1 MTEAKVVA
9 VACAESDTYYAY
21 LNELCNILDPKE
33 VHGEDFP
40 SETVR
45 VVREK
50 DVRLYG
56 DASQSDEKA
65 GAGGVG

>member
-1 MTEAKVVA
+1 MKDEFL
-9 VACAESDTYYAY
+9 Y
-21 LNELCNILDPKE
+21 I
-33 VHGEDFP
+33 HGENFTGG
-40 SETVR
+40 TVR